1 MSSCQDSVDKLMDD
15 ANSATPFLS
24 LVAAK
29 AIQALIENITR
40 QKETQDCSR
49 IEQEPEIIINRDRT
63 ENHGE
68 GMRYGNMTQFSHK
81 SITLLLQDYYLL
93 KYTE

>member
-1 MSSCQDSVDKLMDD
+1 MDD

-49 IEQEPEIIINRDRT
+49 IEQEPEMIINRDCTERT

-68 GMRYGNMTQFSHK
+68 GMRYGNKTQFSHQ
-81 SITLLLQDYYLL
+81 SITHYYYLL
-93 KYTE
+93 YTE